1 MIWRNAT
8 PVRGVSLDLLT
19 CGSDRSGLGQ
29 DLVSCCVQ
37 MTPIRHDCFHARMST
52 MRSTPMPALT
62 KRSLRRAFVPV
73 IGLSVMALGLT
84 ACNEAPGQGRY
95 AAYESGVAAHVEEG
109 EVVAFRPVSI
119 GPGNSGTGAVVG
131 GVGGAVVGSQFGG
144 RRSDHVAAGVVG
156 ALAGALIG
164 NAVEKNN
171 SQSQG
176 YAYTVRVRRTGELV
190 EIVQPDASP
199 IPNGVHVAISYGAR
213 VRISP
218 ISGDAMAPPRHP

>member
-1 MIWRNAT
+1 M
-8 PVRGVSLDLLT
+8 
-19 CGSDRSGLGQ
+19 RSILKSASARRAVLSMT
-29 DLVSCCVQ
+29 LVS
-37 MTPIRHDCFHARMST
+37 FA
-52 MRSTPMPALT
+52 
-62 KRSLRRAFVPV
+62 
-73 IGLSVMALGLT
+73 ALGLT
-84 ACNEAPGQGRY
+84 ACNEEPGQGRY

-131 GVGGAVVGSQFGG
+131 GVGGAVAGSQFGG

-156 ALAGALIG
+156 AVAGALIG
-164 NAVEKNN
+164 NAIEKSN

-176 YAYTVRVRRTGELV
+176 YAYTVRVRRTGELI

-218 ISGDAMAPPRHP
+218 ISSQMAPPPRP